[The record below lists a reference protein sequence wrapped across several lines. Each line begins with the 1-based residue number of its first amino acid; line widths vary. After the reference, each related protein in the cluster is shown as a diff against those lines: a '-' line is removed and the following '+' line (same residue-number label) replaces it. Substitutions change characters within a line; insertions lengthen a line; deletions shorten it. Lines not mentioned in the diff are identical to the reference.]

1 MARASSR
8 VPAPRGSRP
17 WRIAPVAAV
26 LLLVTLAVYVP
37 RAIAGDFALG
47 SLPILGAVFVVFLIC
62 EATQLRLQLRR
73 QLTTVSLSEVALV
86 IALFVLPPLGIL
98 VARLAAAII
107 LFAIRRVDVAKGV
120 YNALTF
126 AAEVSLAVAVFLKI
140 GVTDPTEPVGWIAA
154 YAAGGTATFTGLLAI
169 VGVIF
174 LVQTLPITRLV
185 REVAPTVMLSGLL
198 NITIGLVVLI
208 VLRTSPYALF
218 LLIVIGAVVVL
229 GYQTYARFVRQNK
242 SLTDLYE
249 FTAAVAAARQ
259 HGAIADVLL
268 THSRELLDAE
278 AATLWIPAERRYPE
292 VRLTSRVDAV
302 GVMDEVASEANA
314 GDAIERAVL
323 ATGETLHLARR
334 ARIADD
340 DIRQAVYERQIDDLI
355 AVPLRS
361 GDAVVGCLEVVNRLG
376 DLEHFK
382 REDVRLME
390 TLGAHAAV
398 AVENS
403 RLIDRLRH
411 DAYHDSLT
419 GLPNRRRLTSAI
431 VEALGVRPAPGEVVA
446 LLYLDLAGFR
456 DVNETLGHEVGDK
469 LLVEVANRL
478 SSRAPDGALVA
489 RVGGDE
495 FAVLSRVDGADSAM
509 AMAVALQYVL
519 TEASG
524 IDGVPFDVTSSVGIA
539 LFPDHASDAEVL
551 LQRAEVAQRAA
562 VRNPRGVQ
570 VYSAPLESRSLA
582 RIGLAGDL
590 RRAIE
595 LGALSTHFQPKVALS
610 NDRLVGVEALVRWNH
625 ADRGLVSAT
634 DIVPVAEQSGLIVRL
649 TIEVLSQSLIQLA
662 TWRAEGRQLDLAVN
676 LSPRCLVDVDF
687 PVEVAALLEE
697 HQINPGDLT
706 LEITEGGLAADD
718 ERPLPALQSLRDLG
732 IRLSLDDFGTGY
744 SSLSYLRQLPVDEI
758 KIDKSF
764 VLGMAT
770 DPGDLAIVRSII
782 DLARNL
788 GITVVAEGVET
799 EMTLNLLRD
808 IGCDIA
814 QGFLFSRPL
823 PSERLDSWMA
833 ARTEPTGEGSIRG
846 LRVVRL

>member
-1 MARASSR
+1 MTAPQTGSSAASKSR
-8 VPAPRGSRP
+8 VWMLYALC
-17 WRIAPVAAV
+17 A
-26 LLLVTLAVYVP
+26 LLAL
-37 RAIAGDFALG
+37 FALTVAIG
-47 SLPILGAVFVVFLIC
+47 WYVESGLGIGDWRYF
-62 EATQLRLQLRR
+62 
-73 QLTTVSLSEVALV
+73 ALL
-86 IALFVLPPLGIL
+86 IALFVVCEGVQIPLLLQRQMHTFSLSEIALVIGLFLVPPMGIL
-98 VARLAAAII
+98 AARLIAI
-107 LFAIRRVDVAKGV
+107 AIVLAIKPKLGV
-120 YNALTF
+120 KAIFNFVSA
-126 AAEVSLAVAVFLKI
+126 AAEVAVAVLVFQRI
-140 GVTDPTEPVGWIAA
+140 GVHDPTTLGGWASAFASGSAAMAFGACAVVAAICIAQGVTPGA
-154 YAAGGTATFTGLLAI
+154 HVVRTLVFSGVTAILNVTIALL
-169 VGVIF
+169 VLTVTKVSPFSVFLLVIF
-174 LVQTLPITRLV
+174 G
-185 REVAPTVMLSGLL
+185 TV
-198 NITIGLVVLI
+198 
-208 VLRTSPYALF
+208 F
-218 LLIVIGAVVVL
+218 VL
-229 GYQTYARFVRQNK
+229 GYRTYAKFLSQNK
-242 SLTDLYE
+242 SLSDLYE
-249 FTAAVAAARQ
+249 FTAAVSEARQ
-259 HGAIADVLL
+259 RGALADVLL
-268 THSRELLDAE
+268 ARAQELLAAE
-278 AATLWIPAERRYPE
+278 AATLWMPAERRYPE
-292 VRLTSRVDAV
+292 VRLTAREGST
-302 GVMDEVASEANA
+302 GVIDEVASAVDA
-314 GDAIERAVL
+314 SDAIERKVL
-323 ATGETLHLARR
+323 TSGETLVLYRR
-334 ARIADD
+334 AKDLD
-340 DIRQAVYERQIDDLI
+340 PEIRQAAATRGIDDLI

-361 GDAVVGCLEVVNRLG
+361 GSAVVGCLEVVNRLG

-382 REDVRLME
+382 KEDVRLME
-390 TLGAHAAV
+390 TLAAHAAV

-431 VEALGVRPAPGEVVA
+431 TEALGVRPAPGEVVA

-539 LFPDHASDAEVL
+539 LYPDHASDAEVL

-625 ADRGLVSAT
+625 PDRGLVSAT
-634 DIVPVAEQSGLIVRL
+634 DIIPVAEQSGLIVRL

-662 TWRAEGRQLDLAVN
+662 TWRAEGRRLDLAVN
-676 LSPRCLVDVDF
+676 LSPRCLADVDF

-697 HQINPGDLT
+697 HRITPGELT

-808 IGCDIA
+808 LNCDIA

-833 ARTEPTGEGSIRG
+833 ARTEPTGEGSVRG